1 MNYECGNAKPVDC
14 IFRGIL
20 CCILGGVTTTRNRNV
35 RTYVVKQRKMCC
47 KITSKSLWLMETRY
61 KRFLEAQLHSAHPSK
76 WAGDL
81 KINGTQ
87 ENITFSGP
95 VFHGLSCGVFL
106 FVASVSFKNHL
117 LNGLNFSTANQ
128 VLLFYGF

>member
-1 MNYECGNAKPVDC
+1 MNYECGNAKAVDC

-20 CCILGGVTTTRNRNV
+20 FCFLGGVTTTRNRNV

-87 ENITFSGP
+87 ENITFSVT
-95 VFHGLSCGVFL
+95 VFHDLSC
-106 FVASVSFKNHL
+106 VASVSFKNHP
-117 LNGLNFSTANQ
+117 LNGWNFSTANQ